1 MSKTEREWTILGLF
15 ATAVLGAGVALAG
28 VTTLILVHPLKL
40 TMTALVQGSNGPENV
55 IEKTIVHEKEIVN
68 LAQGLDEDRSVP
80 KNEILAL
87 LMDCNSPNGRIV
99 VWDTD
104 TSMVLVNV
112 TEVISFDSAVDKTR
126 NSDTTHAE
134 AVVDI
139 VFIDQMAGL
148 NSIDGGDAVAAV
160 KLKWGDYMDSS
171 CPRSG
176 RGSLLGTISV
186 TTDGFAID
194 ALLSKGRLTIKP
206 PIDQTGIL

>member
-1 MSKTEREWTILGLF
+1 M
-15 ATAVLGAGVALAG
+15 
-28 VTTLILVHPLKL
+28 
-40 TMTALVQGSNGPENV
+40 
-55 IEKTIVHEKEIVN
+55 
-68 LAQGLDEDRSVP
+68 DEDRSVP
-80 KNEILAL
+80 KNQILAL

-99 VWDTD
+99 VWDMD
-104 TSMVLVNV
+104 TGMVLVNV

-134 AVVDI
+134 DVVDI
-139 VFIDQMAGL
+139 VFIDQMAGTH
-148 NSIDGGDAVAAV
+148 SIDGGDVVLAV
-160 KLKWGDYMDSS
+160 KLKWGDYMGNS